1 MLQKHCVKCGK
12 QLSANDGGGLC
23 NLCSIGLA
31 PAEPLDQINNA
42 EAESPVEGR
51 VLAGSYCPHCH
62 AEMTLADL
70 SRRSCSICGAVVIP
84 EALRMPPGPIVV
96 DKRLEARPLGLR
108 ENRWPDD
115 APLW

>member
-1 MLQKHCVKCGK
+1 VDQMHCVKCGK
-12 QLSANDGGGLC
+12 QLSAANVGGLC

-31 PAEPLDQINNA
+31 PAEPLGQFSNPETA
-42 EAESPVEGR
+42 PAVEGR

-70 SRRSCSICGAVVIP
+70 SRRSCSICGAVVVP
-84 EALRMPPGPIVV
+84 EALRLPPGPIVV
-96 DKRLEARPLGLR
+96 DKQLSARPVASR
-108 ENRWPDD
+108 DDRWPDD